1 MRLIAILVIALSFH
15 TIAQAQNGKIT
26 GKVRDEKGEALLGAS
41 VIYKKDVTVG
51 ANTDDKGNYLLEVP
65 AGKAILICRFTG
77 MITDTFSVNVIENQ
91 TVTQD
96 IVLFSFVQEIEGVEV
111 KVGKFDK
118 PFEDQT
124 VSMEIIKPALIE
136 NKNTRSIETALDQT
150 PGLNILDGEPQ
161 IRGGSGFTFGVGS
174 KVAVIVDDMP
184 MLSGDAGRPEW
195 GFIPVENIHQVE
207 VIKGAA
213 SVLSGSSALSG
224 SVHIRTAY
232 PKAKPLTKVNAYTG
246 FYSVPS
252 TENAQWWDQYPGIHG
267 VNFLHTRMIK
277 NLDLV
282 LGGNI
287 NFDHGYIGPPIQDS
301 IVAATLP
308 DTVSNFTEKD
318 LQSYRARINFNL
330 RYRSKKI
337 KGLNYGINGNFM
349 FAHSTMPLAW
359 LNDTSGL
366 YRAYPGAIF
375 IQDQFI
381 FNLDPYVNFFT
392 ATDGKHSFRSRI
404 LHADNEMSANQ
415 SNRATTY
422 YGDYMFQK
430 SYPQLK
436 GLDFIGGLTST
447 FTNSFANI
455 YVGSGSPNNQMLNIS
470 AYSQLES
477 KLNKTLNLS
486 IGGRLEYFALNDTI
500 TALKPIFRAG
510 TSIKIYQET
519 YLRASYGQGYR
530 FPTITERFIKTG
542 VGNFGVFP
550 NPDLKPESS
559 WNAEI
564 GVKQGLKFGKI
575 YGFLDLAGFW
585 QEYQNTIEYMFGVWH
600 PITSLETMG
609 SSAGFKFLNTGESR
623 VMGLDLSFTGMAKLS
638 KKAEMTF
645 MAGYN
650 YIVPKT
656 LTPDYVYATDSL
668 NRVFSYNT
676 TSMDGSKQILKYRFL
691 HNVKADMEIMIN
703 KKIGIGL
710 SAKYFS
716 KIVNM
721 DAIIKD
727 FEELTVDID
736 VLQDLRYMDYFNSH
750 RFGNWIFDAR
760 LSYQLSDMHKVAV
773 IGSNIL
779 NRSYS
784 LRPLKIEAPRTIM
797 VQYTWKLDKNE
808 KAEPSKKI

>member
-1 MRLIAILVIALSFH
+1 MRPFILILSLLIH
-15 TIAQAQNGKIT
+15 GVVCSQNGKIV
-26 GKVRDEKGEALLGAS
+26 GKVRDEKGLPVFGAS
-41 VIYKKDVTVG
+41 VIYKNDVTIG
-51 ANTDDKGNYLLEVP
+51 ALTDEQGNFLLEVP
-65 AGKAILICRFTG
+65 AGKILLTCKYTG
-77 MITDTFSVNVIENQ
+77 LITDTFSVVILENQ
-91 TVTQD
+91 TITHD
-96 IVLFSFVQEIEGVEV
+96 IVLFSAVKELEDVEV

-118 PFEDQT
+118 AFEDQT
-124 VSMEIIKPALIE
+124 VSIEIIKPQMIE

-195 GFIPVENIHQVE
+195 GFIPVENIHQIE
-207 VIKGAA
+207 VTKGAA

-224 SVHIRTAY
+224 SIHIRTAY
-232 PKAKPLTKVNAYTG
+232 PKVKPLTKINVYSGAY
-246 FYSVPS
+246 SQPS
-252 TENAQWWDQYPGIHG
+252 TGDATWWNNYPGIHG
-267 VNFLHTRMIK
+267 LNFLHSRIIN

-282 LGGNI
+282 IGGNL
-287 NFDHGYIGPPIQDS
+287 NYDHGYIGPPITDS
-301 IVAATLP
+301 IVATMFP
-308 DTVSNFTEKD
+308 DTLSNFSEKD
-318 LQSYRARINFNL
+318 LVSMRARINFNL
-330 RYRSKKI
+330 RYRSKKV

-349 FAHSTMPLAW
+349 LAHTNMPLAW
-359 LNDTSGL
+359 LNDSSGL

-375 IQDQFI
+375 LQDQFI
-381 FNLDPYVNFFT
+381 FNVDPFVNIFT
-392 ATDGKHSFRSRI
+392 QTHGKHSFRSRI
-404 LHADNEMSANQ
+404 LYVDNEMTANQ
-415 SNRATTY
+415 SNTATTF

-430 SYPQLK
+430 NYPQLK
-436 GLDFIGGLTST
+436 GLDFIGGLTGTYTDSY
-447 FTNSFANI
+447 SQI
-455 YVGSGSPNNQMLNIS
+455 YAGSGNPNNQMLNIS
-470 AYSQLES
+470 AYSQVEN
-477 KLNKTLNLS
+477 KINKTLNLS
-486 IGGRLEYFALNDTI
+486 AGGRLEYFQLNDTI

-510 TSIKIYQET
+510 TSLKIYQET

-559 WNAEI
+559 WNAEVGI
-564 GVKQGLKFGKI
+564 KQGLKFGKLFGYI
-575 YGFLDLAGFW
+575 DLAGFW
-585 QEYQNTIEYMFGVWH
+585 QEYQNTIEYMFGIWS
-600 PITSLETMG
+600 PLTTPQALG

-623 VMGLDLSFTGMAKLS
+623 VLGLDLSFTGKAKLAKRS
-638 KKAEMTF
+638 EVVF

-668 NRVFSYNT
+668 NREFSYNT
-676 TSMDGSKQILKYRFL
+676 TSLDSSQGILKYRFL
-691 HNVKADMEIMIN
+691 HNVKADVECMFFD
-703 KKIGIGL
+703 KLGIGA

-716 KIVNM
+716 KIINM
-721 DAIIKD
+721 DAIIED
-727 FEELTVDID
+727 FEQLTNDVD
-736 VLQDLRYMDYFNSH
+736 VLQNMRYMDYYEAH

-760 LSYQLSDMHKVAV
+760 ISYQFTEKHKLAI

-797 VQYTWKLDKNE
+797 VQYTFKMN
-808 KAEPSKKI
+808 